1 MSISLKL
8 SELDTPS
15 LLIDKAKLFE
25 NIDYCQRR
33 AHELDVNWRPHVKT
47 HKCAPIA
54 AMQVQGMFGG
64 ITVSTVKE
72 AEYMFDEEGIT
83 DIIYAVGIAPQKLTR
98 IALLNSRGADIKI
111 ILDNLASAMAVSEFC
126 RTHNT
131 KIGVLLEIDCDG
143 HRSGLKPD
151 DPALVTVAKAL
162 TDGAVF
168 KGVLTH
174 AGDSY
179 LSRSREELEAY
190 AANEVRQIMTA
201 ANTLKAAGYTCEI
214 ISVGSTPTF
223 TAVKDTEGVTE
234 YRSGVGV
241 FQDLVMAGL
250 NVCKVKDIA
259 ISVLVTVIGHQPQ
272 KGWIITDGGW
282 MAMSRDRGTA
292 AQAVDWGYGL
302 VCDETGKPI
311 ENLWM
316 KSANQ
321 EHGIVCSRDGSPIR
335 PEDFPIGTRL
345 RILPNHACPTAA
357 AFDKYFVV
365 DENNNVQTIWPK
377 INNW

>member
-1 MSISLKL
+1 
-8 SELDTPS
+8 
-15 LLIDKAKLFE
+15 
-25 NIDYCQRR
+25 
-33 AHELDVNWRPHVKT
+33 
-47 HKCAPIA
+47 
-54 AMQVQGMFGG
+54 
-64 ITVSTVKE
+64 
-72 AEYMFDEEGIT
+72 
-83 DIIYAVGIAPQKLTR
+83 
-98 IALLNSRGADIKI
+98 
-111 ILDNLASAMAVSEFC
+111 
-126 RTHNT
+126 
-131 KIGVLLEIDCDG
+131 
-143 HRSGLKPD
+143 
-151 DPALVTVAKAL
+151 
-162 TDGAVF
+162 
-168 KGVLTH
+168 
-174 AGDSY
+174 
-179 LSRSREELEAY
+179 
-190 AANEVRQIMTA
+190 
-201 ANTLKAAGYTCEI
+201 
-214 ISVGSTPTF
+214 
-223 TAVKDTEGVTE
+223 
-234 YRSGVGV
+234 
-241 FQDLVMAGL
+241 MAGL

-259 ISVLVTVIGHQPQ
+259 ISALVTVIGHQPQ